1 MRKNKFYGIGNKI
14 MFQTI
19 ALVIGVSCSL
29 SVLSYQKAKNNILKT
44 TEETLI
50 ARTNDSSSAVER
62 EFHYKTE
69 QLNNIAKLPE
79 VVSMDWSIQKPVLI
93 EQEEKWN
100 FDSLFVLDT
109 NGYGYYPTK
118 PEPLDQSKDEFFRI
132 MKEKGS
138 FITNIQILFFI

>member
-109 NGYGYYPTK
+109 NGSG
-118 PEPLDQSKDEFFRI
+118 LV
-132 MKEKGS
+132 G
-138 FITNIQILFFI
+138 